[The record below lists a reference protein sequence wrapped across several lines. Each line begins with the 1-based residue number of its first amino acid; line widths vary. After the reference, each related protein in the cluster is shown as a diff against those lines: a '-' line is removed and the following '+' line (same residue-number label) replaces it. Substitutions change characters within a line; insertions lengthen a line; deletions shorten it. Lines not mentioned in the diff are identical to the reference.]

1 MVLELLHVLFVLGL
15 FVELLLGSLGQS
27 EEHNLQALEN
37 MRLVRAENF
46 QRSSDLHPLRP
57 H

>member
-15 FVELLLGSLGQS
+15 FVELLPGFPGQS

-46 QRSSDLHPLRP
+46 QLSSDLHPRRP